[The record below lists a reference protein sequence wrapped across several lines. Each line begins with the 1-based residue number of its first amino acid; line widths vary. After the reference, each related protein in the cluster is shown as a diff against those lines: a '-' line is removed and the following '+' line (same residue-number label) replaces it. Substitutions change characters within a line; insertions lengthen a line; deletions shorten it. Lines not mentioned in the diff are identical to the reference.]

1 MQKKQLKSLEENISK
16 TQRIFENKKEKKECS
31 EEKIYQR
38 NLQRKSYMNRQI
50 RGIMKSTGQGQK
62 EIGDAGKEDQL
73 KNKE

>member
-1 MQKKQLKSLEENISK
+1 MF
-16 TQRIFENKKEKKECS
+16 RNKKEKKEHS
-31 EEKIYQR
+31 GEKNYQKD
-38 NLQRKSYMNRQI
+38 LQQESYINGQI